1 MDNNSADTQE
11 LRPAYLGIPTFMRR
25 PVTRDVSQADVVVMG
40 IPFDSGATSYRN
52 GARFGPR
59 KIREASLLMW
69 GYNRHFDV
77 SPLEH
82 LIVIDFGDI
91 DVDPT
96 NIDTTLGLIATEVDR
111 AISAGATVIALGGD
125 HSITLPILRSYAA
138 KKGPL
143 ALVHIDAHLDTEHGS
158 IEHGTPFR
166 HAAREG
172 LLNTNAW
179 IQIGIRGPGTHPQEI
194 NEAKELGAEVL
205 EIDECFEIGIPAVI
219 RRIHERI
226 GNRQV
231 YVSLDI
237 DAVDPAFAPGTGT
250 PEVGGFSSH
259 QMLQLVR
266 GLRGLDF
273 AGFDLVEVNPPYDSS
288 DITSILAANIIFE
301 YLSLLAIKQT
311 SR

>member
-1 MDNNSADTQE
+1 MDKNSADSEE
-11 LRPAYLGIPTFMRR
+11 LMPAYLGIPTFMRR

-40 IPFDSGATSYRN
+40 IPFDSGATSFRN

-82 LIVIDFGDI
+82 LNVIDFGDI

-143 ALVHIDAHLDTEHGS
+143 HWYTSMLTWIPSMVQLNMAPPSGMQPGRGCSIRMPGFKSESVGPALILKKS
-158 IEHGTPFR
+158 MRPKN
-166 HAAREG
+166 
-172 LLNTNAW
+172 L
-179 IQIGIRGPGTHPQEI
+179 
-194 NEAKELGAEVL
+194 
-205 EIDECFEIGIPAVI
+205 
-219 RRIHERI
+219 
-226 GNRQV
+226 
-231 YVSLDI
+231 
-237 DAVDPAFAPGTGT
+237 AP
-250 PEVGGFSSH
+250 
-259 QMLQLVR
+259 
-266 GLRGLDF
+266 
-273 AGFDLVEVNPPYDSS
+273 
-288 DITSILAANIIFE
+288 
-301 YLSLLAIKQT
+301 KCWK
-311 SR
+311 